1 MTGNFNPPN
10 YRYSR
15 GLRWRIVPH
24 QKLNKMKNKR
34 TNEQS
39 LKNLIRENDTFL
51 NAILVER
58 LLLIINATE
67 KELNENPQTFNTF
80 FTNSKMYQ
88 QLVTN
93 VKKHFPSVI

>member
-1 MTGNFNPPN
+1 
-10 YRYSR
+10 
-15 GLRWRIVPH
+15 
-24 QKLNKMKNKR
+24 MKNKR